1 MYPKTIRFSVFL
13 ILLSSLLWSGCS
25 MLGTKTAPAAKLSYS
40 IGINTTDGYTEMI
53 PAGQALPTL
62 FSETYSNEEDKQE
75 TVAIEISQKRDD
87 GIEKIVDVEVPI
99 PARSEGEVEMLITV
113 KVDANKMLTVK
124 SSVMESGQVKG
135 FGPFPVE

>member
-1 MYPKTIRFSVFL
+1 MFPTTIRFSVLFFL
-13 ILLSSLLWSGCS
+13 FSSFFLSGCS
-25 MLGTKTAPAAKLSYS
+25 TIKPKSDVKLNYS
-40 IGINTTDGYTEMI
+40 IGINTTEGYTEMI
-53 PAGQALPTL
+53 PAGQILPTL

-75 TVAIEISQKRDD
+75 TVAIEISQKRTE

-99 PARSEGEVEMLITV
+99 PQKSEGEVEMLITV

-124 SSVMESGQVKG
+124 ASVMETGLVKE